1 MILLERAIK
10 YATDVVEG
18 REITTW
24 EVTKQCNI
32 FIQDYYKKQYKD
44 KFKFYLDETE
54 LLKINNLL
62 RLANFATG
70 YLADNEVLENL
81 APIQR

>member
-1 MILLERAIK
+1 MILLDRAVK

-24 EVTKQCNI
+24 EVKKQCAI
-32 FIQDYYKKQYKD
+32 FIQDYYKRQHED
-44 KFKFYLDETE
+44 EFEFYLDVNE

-62 RLANFATG
+62 KLMNFATG
-70 YLADNEVLENL
+70 YVAGKELLEHL
-81 APIQR
+81 EP